1 MYVLGY
7 IQRDNRIYLCDKDV
21 NVTSFALSVS
31 VIEYQTLVLRGDMD
45 TAAELLETIPEDQK
59 NKIARFLEGQNY
71 KELALEVAT
80 DPEHKFDLALSLG
93 QLNIA
98 LEIARQRDVEHKWKT
113 VGDAALAAWDL
124 ALAEECFTHAK
135 DLGSL
140 LLLHTSTGNTTGLR
154 EMAQQA
160 QDAGS
165 NNIAFTCLWQ
175 LADLDGCIEIL
186 IKTNRTAEAVLF
198 AQTYKP
204 SVSPAIVAKWKQS
217 LEKDG
222 KGKVSRTIGMPPGGE
237 NADEDLF
244 PEWEQYL
251 TFEKEG
257 KTSTL
262 VDVGTAEKS
271 EANGGNDA

>member
-7 IQRDNRIYLCDKDV
+7 IQRDNRVYICDKDV
-21 NVTSFALSVS
+21 SVTSFALSVS

-45 TAAELLETIPEDQK
+45 TAAELLETIPDDQK

-98 LEIARQRDVEHKWKT
+98 LEIARQRDVEHKWKV

-140 LLLHTSTGNTTGLR
+140 LLLHSSTGNTAGLR
-154 EMAQQA
+154 ELAQQA

-175 LADLDGCIEIL
+175 LADFDGCVDIL

-204 SVSPAIVAKWKQS
+204 STAPAIVAKWKQG
-217 LEKDG
+217 LEKEG

-251 TFEKEG
+251 TFERKG
-257 KTSTL
+257 KTGTL
-262 VDVGTAEKS
+262 VDVDMAEKS
-271 EANGGNDA
+271 EANGNGT